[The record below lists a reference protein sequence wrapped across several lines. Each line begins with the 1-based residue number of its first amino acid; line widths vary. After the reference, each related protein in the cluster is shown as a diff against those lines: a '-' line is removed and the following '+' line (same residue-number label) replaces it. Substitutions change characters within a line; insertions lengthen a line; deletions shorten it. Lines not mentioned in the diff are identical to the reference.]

1 MCLFCVVCIVFI
13 FNVKKLFYFLVIE
26 TAYKNI
32 MDPDK
37 RKIIQRIIRE
47 AKERVEVIRK
57 EENKKRSKKGISI
70 V

>member
-1 MCLFCVVCIVFI
+1 M
-13 FNVKKLFYFLVIE
+13 FLVVE

-47 AKERVEVIRK
+47 AKERVEVMRK
-57 EENKKRSKKGISI
+57 NENKKRMKKGIFSI
-70 V
+70 